1 MERLLPFHLGVF
13 INCPFDTKYR
23 PILEAVTFT
32 VFDCGFV
39 PRCALEDADFG
50 QERFSKI
57 VEMLK
62 GCKYSIHDISRVELD
77 LSSRLPRFNMPLELG
92 VELGLRNSG
101 NTKMRQ
107 KKTLVMD
114 KERYRYQKY
123 ISDIAGRDP
132 QAHKNHPEMAIQ
144 VVRNWLR
151 TASDDSRILGSAAI
165 VKHYRDFRKQLPTI
179 AARKSLQTNP
189 MLFVEYANAA
199 SDWLKIKYPPQA

>member
-1 MERLLPFHLGVF
+1 MERLPPFHLSVF
-13 INCPFDTKYR
+13 VNCPFDAKYR

-32 VFDCGFV
+32 AFDCGFV
-39 PRCALEDADFG
+39 PRCAAEDADFG

-62 GCKYSIHDISRVELD
+62 SCKYSIHDISRVELD

-132 QAHKNHPEMAIQ
+132 QAHKNRPRKAIE
-144 VVRNWLR
+144 VVRDWLR
-151 TASDDSRILGSAAI
+151 MASDDSRILGAAAI
-165 VKHYRDFRKQLPTI
+165 VEHYREFRKQLPTI
-179 AARKSLQTNP
+179 AARKRLRTNP